1 MILINLKFYFII
13 LYLYKSHPDN
23 HNGIYTLV
31 TSLKHVADKNKTFA
45 FTLKTLSTL

>member
-23 HNGIYTLV
+23 HNGIYTLGKL
-31 TSLKHVADKNKTFA
+31 LKHVADKNKTFA
-45 FTLKTLSTL
+45 FTLNPAS